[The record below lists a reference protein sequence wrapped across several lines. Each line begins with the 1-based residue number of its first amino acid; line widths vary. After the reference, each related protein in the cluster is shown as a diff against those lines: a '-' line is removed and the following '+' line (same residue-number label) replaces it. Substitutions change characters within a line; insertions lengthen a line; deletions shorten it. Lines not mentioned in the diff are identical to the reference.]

1 MSTILANRRSQKITE
16 RDALIIAHHQG
27 RLSRE
32 NLLRE
37 LQKIDARSIEAQ
49 FGGRYP
55 ILTKKR
61 PGDIVMAAD
70 AGHVR
75 LSGQGV

>member
-1 MSTILANRRSQKITE
+1 MSTILKNRQSPVITE
-16 RDALIIAHHQG
+16 RDAAIIAHHQG
-27 RLSRE
+27 RLSFPG
-32 NLLRE
+32 LLKA
-37 LQKIDARSIEAQ
+37 LQQIDARTIENTL
-49 FGGRYP
+49 GGRYP
-55 ILTKKR
+55 ALVKKR